1 MLENRHLM
9 KKKNSKGDTDKQKW
23 FETLETKS
31 KTADKPIYIKILK
44 AYNSYYISQLKL
56 QNKNLILYIWWLNQ
70 SKVISRILYQHKQNV
85 MFNLKKYYRVWI
97 YKKIV
102 SYRFF
107 FFAVSH
113 TFQSSEQITNA
124 TELGR
129 KRKNEAFEY
138 LIFNHF

>member
-1 MLENRHLM
+1 M
-9 KKKNSKGDTDKQKW
+9 
-23 FETLETKS
+23 
-31 KTADKPIYIKILK
+31 
-44 AYNSYYISQLKL
+44 
-56 QNKNLILYIWWLNQ
+56 
-70 SKVISRILYQHKQNV
+70 QNV

>member
-9 KKKNSKGDTDKQKW
+9 KKNSRGDTEKQKW

-31 KTADKPIYIKILK
+31 KTASKPIYIKILK

-85 MFNLKKYYRVWI
+85 MFNFKKYYRVWI

-102 SYRFF
+102 SCRFF

-129 KRKNEAFEY
+129 KRKNEALEY